1 MEVCN
6 ICGRE
11 FKNVAGLKIHQKNCK
26 PVEVVEETLFQE
38 PIKNE
43 IIDGVSLTPRQREIM
58 KLTDKARSTFD
69 AESRYG
75 IECEIRRLM
84 ELEK

>member
-6 ICGRE
+6 ICNRE
-11 FKNVAGLKIHQKNCK
+11 FKNVAGLKLHQKNCK
-26 PVEVVEETLFQE
+26 PVEVIEETLFQE
-38 PIKNE
+38 PIVDK

-58 KLTDKARSTFD
+58 KLSDKARSTFD
-69 AESRYG
+69 AKSRYD